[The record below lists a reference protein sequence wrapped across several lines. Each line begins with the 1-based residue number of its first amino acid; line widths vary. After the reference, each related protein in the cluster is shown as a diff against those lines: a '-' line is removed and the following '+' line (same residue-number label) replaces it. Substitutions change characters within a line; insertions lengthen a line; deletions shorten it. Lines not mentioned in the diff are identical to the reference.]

1 MRSAAGLIFRLAA
14 FFCAGMAG
22 MKEENV
28 NFSPG
33 ISGKKGCKLC
43 HDGLFYKCCTIIKN
57 RKGAASWNVKCL

>member
-33 ISGKKGCKLC
+33 ISGKKVANCAMTVY
-43 HDGLFYKCCTIIKN
+43 FI
-57 RKGAASWNVKCL
+57 NVAQ

>member
-1 MRSAAGLIFRLAA
+1 
-14 FFCAGMAG
+14 MAG